1 MPHLHAAD
9 IIFTLIIGALL
20 LALTVLSFRENQ
32 LRSKGK

>member
-20 LALTVLSFRENQ
+20 LALMVLTFREDL
-32 LRSKGK
+32 LRSKGR